1 VTAEFAVA
9 LPAVLLCLA
18 LCLGAVQVAVQ
29 QIRLSDAAAVAARM
43 LGRGDDPAA
52 VVSGSGAS
60 SYGVTEQDGLRC
72 VRLSAKSSVAGIGA
86 LGVET
91 KASACAADERRSDE
105 GQAAEG

>member
-29 QIRLSDAAAVAARM
+29 QVRLSDAAAVAARL
-43 LGRGDDPAA
+43 LGRGDDPGA
-52 VVSGSGAS
+52 VVSRSGAT
-60 SYGVTEQDGLRC
+60 SYASTDHDGLRC
-72 VRLSAKSSVAGIGA
+72 VRLSATSSVAGIGA

-91 KASACAADERRSDE
+91 TAQACAADERRSDE
-105 GQAAEG
+105 G